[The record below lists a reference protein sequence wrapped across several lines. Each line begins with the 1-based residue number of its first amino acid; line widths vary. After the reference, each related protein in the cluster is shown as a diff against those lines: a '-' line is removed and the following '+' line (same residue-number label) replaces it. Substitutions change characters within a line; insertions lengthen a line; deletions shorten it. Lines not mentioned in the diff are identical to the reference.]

1 MSTDQ
6 VDRAIAAIDAVLT
19 DDQIDDLVD
28 WQLSRYDQRS
38 GYDHDVNQPA
48 PCGHCGREEH
58 GLAITERI
66 ESMRWQ
72 GHYDEDYRYDEDTT
86 PVLCPGTYVPG
97 PVGFSR
103 AHESYRRSQGARFWF
118 DHDDARRY
126 HTVGTTLRERWNSF
140 RTGRWETIRVGA
152 PYWTFTVDEPG
163 SWEIIPSPPAP
174 QSSGALTVH
183 LIDPDGRPI
192 PLGQVRARNLQP
204 TDTGFTFELDLPP
217 HGLRAAVRDRGPGG
231 RIILEGPGGQRE
243 RISGT
248 VTAIALN
255 DDGTRFEIDVASEHH
270 HLPSVY
276 TEPEETR

>member
-48 PCGHCGREEH
+48 PCG
-58 GLAITERI
+58 
-66 ESMRWQ
+66 
-72 GHYDEDYRYDEDTT
+72 RYDEDTT
-86 PVLCPGTYVPG
+86 PILCPGTYVPG
-97 PVGFSR
+97 PVGFGR
-103 AHESYRRSQGARFWF
+103 AFKPAWLIKPAMNFWN
-118 DHDDARRY
+118 DARWVIPDVPQQLQQIDFGDLIGSL
-126 HTVGTTLRERWNSF
+126 HAATFPLSSL
-140 RTGRWETIRVGA
+140 A
-152 PYWTFTVDEPG
+152 PARD
-163 SWEIIPSPPAP
+163 
-174 QSSGALTVH
+174 LTVR
-183 LIDPDGRPI
+183 LIDATGRPI
-192 PLGQVRARNLQP
+192 PLRNAKGSNIEP

-217 HGLRAAVRDRGPGG
+217 YGLRAAVRDRGPGG